1 MDQTANNF
9 LIGDKRITNVQLHPF
24 GLVCNTY
31 GPVENKMNYQ
41 KQIVKTSD
49 GNEYNVYI

>member
-1 MDQTANNF
+1 M
-9 LIGDKRITNVQLHPF
+9 QLDPF